1 MPVASHPTKKMRHR
15 IGRLRERVNRRL
27 VQAFVETHTPRE
39 VAVSFSIG
47 VFVTALPTLGTGL
60 LVFLGLA
67 VLSRVSKIAMFASV
81 LVLNPVVKWGV
92 YAASYSLGRL
102 LLGPA
107 PDASF
112 TSVSAS
118 MGVDVLARLWLGN
131 LLLATLFAV
140 VGYVFALRTVEA
152 FRRRTQ
158 AESSTDHS
166 LSTQE

>member
-1 MPVASHPTKKMRHR
+1 M
-15 IGRLRERVNRRL
+15 GNRLRRVRERVNRRL

-92 YAASYSLGRL
+92 YAASYSLGRF

-112 TSVSAS
+112 TSISAS

-131 LLLATLFAV
+131 LLLATLFAA
-140 VGYVFALRTVEA
+140 VGYVFALRTVET

-158 AESSTDHS
+158 AEPSTDRA
-166 LSTQE
+166 LSTQK